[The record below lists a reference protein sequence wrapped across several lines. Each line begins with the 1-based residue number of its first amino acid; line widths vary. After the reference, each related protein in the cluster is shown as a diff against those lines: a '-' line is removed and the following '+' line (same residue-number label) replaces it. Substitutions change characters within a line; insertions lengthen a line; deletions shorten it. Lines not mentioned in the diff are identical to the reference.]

1 MELSIAFGLIYA
13 IISTANYLIQIIT
26 VIPSLKNYQ
35 LDGLEIL
42 VAGNSNSIFYALMG
56 SYLFLCISSFFIA
69 FVFHKEKE
77 QKAIRLLFFG
87 AGLAG
92 PI

>member
-1 MELSIAFGLIYA
+1 MELSITFGLIYA

-35 LDGLEIL
+35 LDGLE
-42 VAGNSNSIFYALMG
+42 
-56 SYLFLCISSFFIA
+56 
-69 FVFHKEKE
+69 
-77 QKAIRLLFFG
+77 LLFFG

>member
-35 LDGLEIL
+35 LDGLE
-42 VAGNSNSIFYALMG
+42 F
-56 SYLFLCISSFFIA
+56 
-69 FVFHKEKE
+69 
-77 QKAIRLLFFG
+77 LFFG

-92 PI
+92 PICLIGAVVPLLMPIAGAMWALCFGLWRRIKWIMGLP

>member
-35 LDGLEIL
+35 LDGLE
-42 VAGNSNSIFYALMG
+42 
-56 SYLFLCISSFFIA
+56 
-69 FVFHKEKE
+69 
-77 QKAIRLLFFG
+77 LLFFG